1 MVLYE
6 LMHTGSGFAVR
17 QVPAA
22 LRFFLNRT
30 KFDLC
35 VSPHAVKNV
44 CLSAKGLRRSG
55 IRLDSRL
62 PREAPSTRFLQKLS
76 QRGRWGLRS

>member
-30 KFDLC
+30 KFDSC
-35 VSPHAVKNV
+35 VSPHAVKTV
-44 CLSAKGLRRSG
+44 CLSAKGFRTNLGTTVVVGGGAGACVAQYFSSLFISRS
-55 IRLDSRL
+55 IIY
-62 PREAPSTRFLQKLS
+62 
-76 QRGRWGLRS
+76 